1 MLLLLLPHRF
11 PATASKKDTNFYCKF
26 NDKSLQAY
34 SAIMHFTGALAS
46 LFAGYVT
53 QRFGR
58 TTSMIV
64 AGTSYITGSI
74 LQVCAQPALSNV

>member
-1 MLLLLLPHRF
+1 MLLLLLPRRF

-26 NDKSLQAY
+26 NDKTLQAY

-46 LFAGYVT
+46 LFAGYIT
-53 QRFGR
+53 QRCGR
-58 TTSMIV
+58 TASMIV

-74 LQVCAQPALSNV
+74 LQVDAPISLPS